1 MDRFYIILIYTPI
14 CGFIMSEEISEV
26 EQLRAVASDR
36 LVWLRLMEKAVNDI
50 DSVMMSLKRDINEIS
65 QQVAAR
71 NQDLKLK
78 QEDEE
83 LVEE

>member
-1 MDRFYIILIYTPI
+1 MGRLYIILIYTPI

-50 DSVMMSLKRDINEIS
+50 DGVMMSLKRDINEIS
-65 QQVAAR
+65 QQVAKR
-71 NQDLKLK
+71 NADLQLE